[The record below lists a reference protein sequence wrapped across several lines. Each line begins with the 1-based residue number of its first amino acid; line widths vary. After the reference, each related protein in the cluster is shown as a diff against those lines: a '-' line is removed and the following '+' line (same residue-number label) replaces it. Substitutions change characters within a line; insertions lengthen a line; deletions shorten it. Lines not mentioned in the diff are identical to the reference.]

1 MGFFKKK
8 NSSMF
13 PDPPAPYH
21 TLPVNQV
28 FIHTKTDIDDGLTP
42 QEAAQRLG
50 LYGFNE
56 LSGQGNVSVFAV
68 LYRQIVNA
76 LTLVLVIAMVI
87 SFVFKD
93 YVEGAVIAFVA
104 VTNTLIGFTQ
114 EYRAE
119 KTMESLRRMASPT
132 TRVIRGDSLIS
143 VPTRDIVIGD
153 IILFEEGDVIGADA
167 RLFEVFNL
175 EVDEA
180 LLTGES
186 IPVAKSVD
194 EIEDHDKP
202 LGDRIDMVFSSTTVT
217 KGRGKGIAVNTGMKT
232 EIGKIAKTLASTSV
246 VTRTPLQK
254 KMDILA
260 YALFGLAIILA
271 IIVFSVNKWVVNNEV
286 AIYAISLGIAV
297 IPEGLVAVITLTM
310 ALGVRQM
317 AKNYAIVRKLNA
329 LEALG
334 SVTNICS
341 DKTGTLT
348 QSKMIATDAWLPG
361 DGLYRISGRNG
372 FSPEGKIYRCG
383 INVTSEIEVEV
394 EDEEVT
400 PDNMRYAFTRLV
412 QASALCNMAVI
423 KKGKGNDEWHAIGD
437 PTESALQVFA
447 HKAGLPKSVLT
458 AEPFKFE
465 LVQEYAFDTE
475 LKRMSVVCKEKSTDA
490 YYVFLKGATESV
502 LNQCT
507 KIQFG
512 ENEANLDREKFGP
525 ELYNELEKLAS
536 KGMRVLSLAYR
547 RVIKTDIEILKWTRE
562 KADADMIFLGLVGI
576 YDPPRPES
584 KAAIQRCFGAGIE
597 VHMLTGDHPTTAAAI
612 AKEIGILPLLWSPEL
627 ENEGKFN
634 SQLVMTAAQFDA
646 LSDEEVDNLRELP
659 KVIARCSPD
668 TKVKMIDALHRRNKY
683 VAMTG
688 DGVNDSPSLKKAD
701 VGIAMGLGGSDVA
714 KQASDIVLS
723 DDNFATIVNAVAEGR
738 RIFSNIQKFI
748 LHLLSGNS
756 GEIVTLIIGLSFIDS
771 DGISVNPM
779 SPLQILFL
787 NMITSSPPAM
797 GLGVERAS
805 SDIMRYPPR
814 SKGGLFTWE
823 VIIDMIYYGIV
834 LGGLSL
840 ANFVIV
846 VYAIGNG
853 NLGQNCNS
861 SPFGQECAPNDPT
874 CDPIALE
881 IACHQIYRARGT
893 TFATITYILLIH
905 AYNCRSLRDPIWTM
919 KLYDN
924 KILFWSVFCGLLTA
938 IPTFYIP
945 ELNSKVFKQLGI
957 GYEWGLI
964 VGAVIIF
971 EIFVEIYKFMKR
983 RYLKPLEIVEG
994 EGLKQQYSL
1003 NEYP

>member
-8 NSSMF
+8 NLPTF
-13 PDPPAPYH
+13 PVPPAPYH

-28 FIHTKTDIDDGLTP
+28 SIHTKTDIDDGLTP
-42 QEAAQRLG
+42 QEAAQRLE

-114 EYRAE
+114 EYSAE

-143 VPTRDIVIGD
+143 VSTRDIVIGD
-153 IILFEEGDVIGADA
+153 IIVFEEGDVIGADA

-186 IPVAKSVD
+186 IPVAKSVN

-217 KGRGKGIAVNTGMKT
+217 KGRGKGIAVNIGMKT

-254 KMDILA
+254 KLEILA

-271 IIVFSVNKWVVNNEV
+271 IIVFGVNKWLVNNEV
-286 AIYAISLGIAV
+286 VIYAISLGISV

-310 ALGVRQM
+310 AFGVRQM

-383 INVTSEIEVEV
+383 TNGTNETSEIEV

-400 PDNMRYAFTRLV
+400 SDNMRYAFTRLV

-423 KKGKGNDEWHAIGD
+423 KKGKGDDEWHAIGD

-447 HKAGLPKSVLT
+447 HKAGLSKPVLT

-512 ENEANLDREKFGP
+512 ENEVNLDREKFGP

-547 RVIKTDIEILKWTRE
+547 RVIKSDIEISKWTRE
-562 KADADMIFLGLVGI
+562 KADTDMIFLGLVGI

-597 VHMLTGDHPTTAAAI
+597 VHMLTGDHPTTASAI

-646 LSDEEVDNLRELP
+646 LSDAEVDNLSELP
-659 KVIARCSPD
+659 KVIARCIPD

-723 DDNFATIVNAVAEGR
+723 DDNFATIVNAIAEGR

-748 LHLLSGNS
+748 LHLLSGNA

-787 NMITSSPPAM
+787 NMVTSSPPAM

-805 SDIMRYPPR
+805 GDIMRYPPR

-846 VYAIGNG
+846 IYAIGNG

-861 SPFGQECAPNDPT
+861 SPYGQES
-874 CDPIALE
+874 LE

-893 TFATITYILLIH
+893 TFATFTYILLIH

-924 KILFWSVFCGLLTA
+924 KILFWSVFGGLLTA

-971 EIFVEIYKFMKR
+971 EIFVEVYKFMKR

-994 EGLKQQYSL
+994 EGLKRQYSL

>member
-1 MGFFKKK
+1 
-8 NSSMF
+8 
-13 PDPPAPYH
+13 
-21 TLPVNQV
+21 
-28 FIHTKTDIDDGLTP
+28 
-42 QEAAQRLG
+42 
-50 LYGFNE
+50 
-56 LSGQGNVSVFAV
+56 
-68 LYRQIVNA
+68 
-76 LTLVLVIAMVI
+76 MVI

-114 EYRAE
+114 EYSAE

-143 VPTRDIVIGD
+143 VSTRDIVIGD
-153 IILFEEGDVIGADA
+153 IIVFEEGDVIGADA

-186 IPVAKSVD
+186 IPVAKSVN

-217 KGRGKGIAVNTGMKT
+217 KGRGKGIAVNIGMKT

-254 KMDILA
+254 KLEILA

-271 IIVFSVNKWVVNNEV
+271 IIVFGVNKWVVNNEV
-286 AIYAISLGIAV
+286 VIYAISLGISV

-310 ALGVRQM
+310 AFGVRQM

-383 INVTSEIEVEV
+383 TNGTNETSEIEV

-400 PDNMRYAFTRLV
+400 SDNMRYAFTRLV

-423 KKGKGNDEWHAIGD
+423 KKGKGDDEWHAIGD

-447 HKAGLPKSVLT
+447 HKAGLPKPVLT

-475 LKRMSVVCKEKSTDA
+475 LK
-490 YYVFLKGATESV
+490 L
-502 LNQCT
+502 
-507 KIQFG
+507 
-512 ENEANLDREKFGP
+512 NLDREKFGP

-547 RVIKTDIEILKWTRE
+547 RVIKSDIEISKWTRE
-562 KADADMIFLGLVGI
+562 KADTDMIFLGLVGI

-597 VHMLTGDHPTTAAAI
+597 VHMLTGDHPTTASAI

-646 LSDEEVDNLRELP
+646 LSDAEVDNLSELP

-723 DDNFATIVNAVAEGR
+723 DDNFATIVNAIAEGR

-748 LHLLSGNS
+748 LHLLSGNA

-787 NMITSSPPAM
+787 NMVTSSPPAM

-805 SDIMRYPPR
+805 GDIMRYPPR

-823 VIIDMIYYGIV
+823 PFQ
-834 LGGLSL
+834 LSI
-840 ANFVIV
+840 F
-846 VYAIGNG
+846 
-853 NLGQNCNS
+853 
-861 SPFGQECAPNDPT
+861 
-874 CDPIALE
+874 
-881 IACHQIYRARGT
+881 
-893 TFATITYILLIH
+893 
-905 AYNCRSLRDPIWTM
+905 
-919 KLYDN
+919 
-924 KILFWSVFCGLLTA
+924 
-938 IPTFYIP
+938 
-945 ELNSKVFKQLGI
+945 LN
-957 GYEWGLI
+957 
-964 VGAVIIF
+964 
-971 EIFVEIYKFMKR
+971 
-983 RYLKPLEIVEG
+983 
-994 EGLKQQYSL
+994 
-1003 NEYP
+1003 

>member
-1 MGFFKKK
+1 
-8 NSSMF
+8 
-13 PDPPAPYH
+13 
-21 TLPVNQV
+21 
-28 FIHTKTDIDDGLTP
+28 
-42 QEAAQRLG
+42 
-50 LYGFNE
+50 
-56 LSGQGNVSVFAV
+56 
-68 LYRQIVNA
+68 
-76 LTLVLVIAMVI
+76 MVI

-114 EYRAE
+114 EYSAE

-143 VPTRDIVIGD
+143 VSTRDIVIGD
-153 IILFEEGDVIGADA
+153 IIVFEEGDVIGADA

-186 IPVAKSVD
+186 IPVAKSVN

-217 KGRGKGIAVNTGMKT
+217 KGRGKGIAVNIGMKT

-254 KMDILA
+254 KLEILA

-271 IIVFSVNKWVVNNEV
+271 IIVFGVNKWVVNNEV
-286 AIYAISLGIAV
+286 VIYAISLGISV

-310 ALGVRQM
+310 AFGVRQM

-383 INVTSEIEVEV
+383 TNGTNETSEIEV

-400 PDNMRYAFTRLV
+400 SDNMRYAFTRLV

-423 KKGKGNDEWHAIGD
+423 KKGKGDDEWHAIGD

-447 HKAGLPKSVLT
+447 HKAGLPKPVLT

-475 LKRMSVVCKEKSTDA
+475 LKRMSV
-490 YYVFLKGATESV
+490 
-502 LNQCT
+502 
-507 KIQFG
+507 
-512 ENEANLDREKFGP
+512 
-525 ELYNELEKLAS
+525 
-536 KGMRVLSLAYR
+536 RVLSLAYR
-547 RVIKTDIEILKWTRE
+547 RVIKSDIEISKWTRE
-562 KADADMIFLGLVGI
+562 KADTDMIFLGLVGI

-597 VHMLTGDHPTTAAAI
+597 VHMLTGDHPTTASAI

-646 LSDEEVDNLRELP
+646 LSDAEVDNLSELP

-701 VGIAMGLGGSDVA
+701 QYPKIY
-714 KQASDIVLS
+714 
-723 DDNFATIVNAVAEGR
+723 FT
-738 RIFSNIQKFI
+738 FI
-748 LHLLSGNS
+748 
-756 GEIVTLIIGLSFIDS
+756 ERKCR
-771 DGISVNPM
+771 
-779 SPLQILFL
+779 
-787 NMITSSPPAM
+787 SPPAM

-805 SDIMRYPPR
+805 GDIMRYPPR

-823 VIIDMIYYGIV
+823 PFQ
-834 LGGLSL
+834 LSI
-840 ANFVIV
+840 F
-846 VYAIGNG
+846 
-853 NLGQNCNS
+853 
-861 SPFGQECAPNDPT
+861 
-874 CDPIALE
+874 
-881 IACHQIYRARGT
+881 
-893 TFATITYILLIH
+893 
-905 AYNCRSLRDPIWTM
+905 
-919 KLYDN
+919 
-924 KILFWSVFCGLLTA
+924 
-938 IPTFYIP
+938 
-945 ELNSKVFKQLGI
+945 LN
-957 GYEWGLI
+957 
-964 VGAVIIF
+964 
-971 EIFVEIYKFMKR
+971 
-983 RYLKPLEIVEG
+983 
-994 EGLKQQYSL
+994 
-1003 NEYP
+1003 

>member
-8 NSSMF
+8 NLSSF

-28 FIHTKTDIDDGLTP
+28 SIHTKTDIDDGLTP
-42 QEAAQRLG
+42 QEAAQRLE

-114 EYRAE
+114 EYSAE

-143 VPTRDIVIGD
+143 VSTRDIVVGD
-153 IILFEEGDVIGADA
+153 IIVFEEGDVIGADA

-186 IPVAKSVD
+186 IPVAKSVN

-217 KGRGKGIAVNTGMKT
+217 KGRGKGIAVNIGMKT

-254 KMDILA
+254 KLEILA

-271 IIVFSVNKWVVNNEV
+271 IIVFGVNKWVVNNEV
-286 AIYAISLGIAV
+286 VIYAISLGISV

-310 ALGVRQM
+310 AFGVRQM

-383 INVTSEIEVEV
+383 TNGTNETSEIEVEV

-400 PDNMRYAFTRLV
+400 SDNMRYAFTRLV

-423 KKGKGNDEWHAIGD
+423 KKGKGDDEWHAIGD

-447 HKAGLPKSVLT
+447 HKAGLPKPVLT

-490 YYVFLKGATESV
+490 YYV
-502 LNQCT
+502 
-507 KIQFG
+507 
-512 ENEANLDREKFGP
+512 
-525 ELYNELEKLAS
+525 
-536 KGMRVLSLAYR
+536 
-547 RVIKTDIEILKWTRE
+547 
-562 KADADMIFLGLVGI
+562 
-576 YDPPRPES
+576 
-584 KAAIQRCFGAGIE
+584 
-597 VHMLTGDHPTTAAAI
+597 
-612 AKEIGILPLLWSPEL
+612 
-627 ENEGKFN
+627 
-634 SQLVMTAAQFDA
+634 
-646 LSDEEVDNLRELP
+646 
-659 KVIARCSPD
+659 
-668 TKVKMIDALHRRNKY
+668 
-683 VAMTG
+683 
-688 DGVNDSPSLKKAD
+688 
-701 VGIAMGLGGSDVA
+701 
-714 KQASDIVLS
+714 
-723 DDNFATIVNAVAEGR
+723 
-738 RIFSNIQKFI
+738 
-748 LHLLSGNS
+748 
-756 GEIVTLIIGLSFIDS
+756 
-771 DGISVNPM
+771 
-779 SPLQILFL
+779 
-787 NMITSSPPAM
+787 
-797 GLGVERAS
+797 
-805 SDIMRYPPR
+805 
-814 SKGGLFTWE
+814 
-823 VIIDMIYYGIV
+823 
-834 LGGLSL
+834 
-840 ANFVIV
+840 
-846 VYAIGNG
+846 
-853 NLGQNCNS
+853 
-861 SPFGQECAPNDPT
+861 
-874 CDPIALE
+874 
-881 IACHQIYRARGT
+881 
-893 TFATITYILLIH
+893 
-905 AYNCRSLRDPIWTM
+905 
-919 KLYDN
+919 
-924 KILFWSVFCGLLTA
+924 
-938 IPTFYIP
+938 
-945 ELNSKVFKQLGI
+945 
-957 GYEWGLI
+957 
-964 VGAVIIF
+964 
-971 EIFVEIYKFMKR
+971 
-983 RYLKPLEIVEG
+983 
-994 EGLKQQYSL
+994 
-1003 NEYP
+1003 